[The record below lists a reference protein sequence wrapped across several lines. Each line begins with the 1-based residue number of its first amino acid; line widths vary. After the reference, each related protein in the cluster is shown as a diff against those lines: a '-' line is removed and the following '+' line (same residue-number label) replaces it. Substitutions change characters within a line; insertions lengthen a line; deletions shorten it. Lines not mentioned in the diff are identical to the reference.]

1 MKGFAMNSNSM
12 ILLCMTGILMAS
24 AFAILE
30 NTHASVI
37 FSGLTIAFLSTVM
50 LLILKGEES

>member
-1 MKGFAMNSNSM
+1 MKNHSI
-12 ILLCMTGILMAS
+12 ILLLSIAGILMSA

-30 NTHASVI
+30 NTAAAVI

-50 LLILKGEES
+50 LFILKGEEI